1 MTDHPNSVSAD
12 SDLEASVIRTLT
24 RRLIPFLFLL
34 YIVAYLDRINV
45 GFAALQM
52 QQELHFD
59 DAVYGFG
66 AGVFFAGYFL
76 FQVPSN
82 LALERFGA
90 KRWIAL
96 LMITWGVISACMA
109 LTRTPRSFYVLR
121 FLLGSAEAGFFPGV
135 ILYLKAWFPAVAR
148 ARTVA
153 RFMTASPLSGVIGG
167 PISGLLLNMH
177 GTTGLSGWQW
187 LFLLEGV
194 PAVVLGGVVLLYLT
208 NRPEDA
214 TWLSDEQREWLLRSL
229 RSEAQRAAT
238 GAHKFSAFGSVRI
251 WMLCFI
257 YFGLNTVSYGISM
270 WLPNLIKSASGGSNF
285 FIGML
290 SVVPYLAAAIAMV
303 IVGLHSDR
311 TGERRWHLAIPAFV
325 GAIGLL
331 AAAESSSTLV
341 LIVAISI
348 GSLGV
353 QSMLGPFW
361 AIPTTFLA
369 GSAAAVG
376 IALINSVGNL
386 GGFFGPA
393 IIGFVRRETGG
404 FSGGLMVIGAT
415 LALAGCVALAVRV
428 KESSPEGV
436 AVPDLKR

>member
-1 MTDHPNSVSAD
+1 
-12 SDLEASVIRTLT
+12 
-24 RRLIPFLFLL
+24 
-34 YIVAYLDRINV
+34 
-45 GFAALQM
+45 
-52 QQELHFD
+52 
-59 DAVYGFG
+59 
-66 AGVFFAGYFL
+66 
-76 FQVPSN
+76 
-82 LALERFGA
+82 
-90 KRWIAL
+90 
-96 LMITWGVISACMA
+96 
-109 LTRTPRSFYVLR
+109 
-121 FLLGSAEAGFFPGV
+121 
-135 ILYLKAWFPAVAR
+135 
-148 ARTVA
+148 
-153 RFMTASPLSGVIGG
+153 
-167 PISGLLLNMH
+167 
-177 GTTGLSGWQW
+177 
-187 LFLLEGV
+187 
-194 PAVVLGGVVLLYLT
+194 
-208 NRPEDA
+208 
-214 TWLSDEQREWLLRSL
+214 
-229 RSEAQRAAT
+229 
-238 GAHKFSAFGSVRI
+238 
-251 WMLCFI
+251 
-257 YFGLNTVSYGISM
+257 
-270 WLPNLIKSASGGSNF
+270 
-285 FIGML
+285 
-290 SVVPYLAAAIAMV
+290 MV